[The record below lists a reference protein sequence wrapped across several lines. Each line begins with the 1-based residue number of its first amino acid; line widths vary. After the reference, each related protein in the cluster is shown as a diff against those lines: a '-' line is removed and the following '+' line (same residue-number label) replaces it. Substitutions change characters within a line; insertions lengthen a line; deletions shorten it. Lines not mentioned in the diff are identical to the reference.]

1 MTVKTA
7 VIVEFN
13 CDDPECLNG
22 FGERFIA
29 DSILLAEEK
38 ARKKG
43 WGKILLDPRTAKSG
57 WCCPYCM
64 MERNMKENKK

>member
-1 MTVKTA
+1 MSVKTA
-7 VIVEFN
+7 VIVEFD

-29 DSILLAEEK
+29 ASIFLAEEE
-38 ARKKG
+38 ARKRG
-43 WGKILLDPRTAKSG
+43 WGKILLDPRTGKSG